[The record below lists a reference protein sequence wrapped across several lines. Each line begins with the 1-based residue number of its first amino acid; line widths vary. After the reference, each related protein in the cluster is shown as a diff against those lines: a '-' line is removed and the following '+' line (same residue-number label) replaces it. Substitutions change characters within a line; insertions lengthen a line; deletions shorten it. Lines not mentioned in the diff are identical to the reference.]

1 MRARA
6 IAAELVALA
15 RPESRGISWIAED
28 PNLSSADLMVG
39 YGGVLHFL
47 SRLIRTGAA
56 HGFPLLLDPAA

>member
-1 MRARA
+1 
-6 IAAELVALA
+6 
-15 RPESRGISWIAED
+15 
-28 PNLSSADLMVG
+28 MVG